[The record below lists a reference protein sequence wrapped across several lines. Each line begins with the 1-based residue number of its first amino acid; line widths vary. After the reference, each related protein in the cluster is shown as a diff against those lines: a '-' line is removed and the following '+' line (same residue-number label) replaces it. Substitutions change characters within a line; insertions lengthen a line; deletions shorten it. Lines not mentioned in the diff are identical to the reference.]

1 MLEKVEGLN
10 WPFGKKNP
18 PPPFKGA
25 EDENRPCFKKKSVFF
40 ELEYWKFLPVR
51 HNLDV
56 MHIEKN
62 ICDALIGTLL
72 NIPGKT
78 KDSVASRLD
87 MVAMGI
93 RTGLKPQ
100 PGGKKEKLPLA
111 SWNLMLNEKK
121 TVCNSFYGMKLCDR
135 FCSNI
140 KSLVSMDDLR
150 LVGMKSHDCHT
161 VLHHLLPIAIR
172 SVLDKPVRYAI
183 IRFCHFFKA
192 ICSKVIDV
200 EKLTQMQSDLVE
212 TVCELEK
219 FFPPSFFDIMIHL
232 SVHLVREVELCGPVF
247 FRWMYPFERYMKTL
261 KGYVRNR
268 NHPEG
273 CIAESYIAEEAVE
286 FLAEHMVDEHTVG
299 LPSSRNFDLS
309 ETSRPLSGATMISPN
324 EKELQLAH
332 LCVLQNMDEA
342 RPYFV

>member
-1 MLEKVEGLN
+1 
-10 WPFGKKNP
+10 
-18 PPPFKGA
+18 
-25 EDENRPCFKKKSVFF
+25 
-40 ELEYWKFLPVR
+40 
-51 HNLDV
+51 

-62 ICDALIGTLL
+62 ICDALLGTLL

-78 KDSVASRLD
+78 KDGVASRLD

-111 SWNLMLNEKK
+111 SWNLMLHEKK
-121 TVCNSFYGMKLCDR
+121 TVCNSLYGMKLCDR

-161 VLHHLLPIAIR
+161 MIHHLLPIAIR

-200 EKLTQMQSDLVE
+200 EKLKQMQSDLVE

-261 KGYVRNR
+261 KGYVRNH
-268 NHPEG
+268 NCPEG

-299 LPSSRNFDLS
+299 LPSEGNFDLS
-309 ETSRPLSGATMISPN
+309 VNCRPLSGATMISPD

-342 RPYFV
+342 RAYFV